1 MGHKIRPDSMRIGI
15 IENWRSRGLSLKNM
29 PERLVE
35 DELIRK
41 IIRKQILQ
49 AGVDSIEIER
59 TNNVCRILIKA
70 QKPGIII
77 GRGGKGIEDLHL
89 LVNKA
94 IFKLRREKYKNKKM
108 EPLAINLN
116 VEEVK
121 KNDVSASIVAQNMA
135 TDLEKRLPTRQVMRR
150 SLDMIMQYKEVRG
163 AKILLSGRLDG
174 AEIARN
180 NRLMKGALPLQ
191 NLRAK
196 IDYGTA
202 TAFTVY
208 GTVGIKI
215 WIYKGEVFDDNLKL
229 KNKG

>member
-15 IENWRSRGLSLKNM
+15 TENWRSRGLDFKNM
-29 PERLVE
+29 PDRLEE

-41 IIRKQILQ
+41 IIKKQILL
-49 AGVDSIEIER
+49 AGIDSIEIER

-77 GRGGKGIEDLHL
+77 GRGGKGIEDLHTTL
-89 LVNKA
+89 NKS
-94 IFKLRREKYKNKKM
+94 ISKLRKEKFIEKIGQ
-108 EPLAINLN
+108 PLIINLN
-116 VEEVK
+116 VEEIK
-121 KNDVSASIVAQNMA
+121 KTDVSASVMAQNIA
-135 TDLEKRLPTRQVMRR
+135 FDLEKRLPTRRVVKR
-150 SLDMIMQYKEVRG
+150 SLDTIMQYKEVGG

-180 NRLMKGALPLQ
+180 LRLMKGVLPLQ

-202 TAFTVY
+202 TAFTIY
-208 GTVGIKI
+208 GTVGIKV
-215 WIYKGEVFDDNLKL
+215 WMYKGEVFNENSKR
-229 KNKG
+229 